1 MTAREIAA
9 GMAYLHGDNIL
20 HGDLTA
26 GNILLVSSPKDRRQF
41 SAKVGFVRL
50 HFSACGR
57 QGRLS
62 CVLAAALVR
71 RQCSSPAVL
80 PCRLQTLGSLV

>member
-41 SAKVGFVRL
+41 SAKVGCARL
-50 HFSACGR
+50 QLPAYGR
-57 QGRLS
+57 QTRLS
-62 CVLAAALVR
+62 CLLAATPVR
-71 RQCSSPAVL
+71 RRCSSPAFL
-80 PCRLQTLGSLV
+80 PCRLQTLASLV